1 MEIKKKE
8 KIRHRRLSDL
18 RFSHI
23 CDTASDSAFKC
34 TTFACVVRI
43 FWSTETVSSAFFFI
57 KKKGKKE
64 MQKRRKN
71 VKIQKC
77 ALASKHCYF

>member
-57 KKKGKKE
+57 KKKGKKKE
-64 MQKRRKN
+64 CKKEERM
-71 VKIQKC
+71 
-77 ALASKHCYF
+77 